1 MRATNPAGPPQAA
14 PHIGSERGISLI
26 ETMFALGILGTA
38 LLAVAQI
45 YVQGLSTLSAA
56 GPDIIARQKATEAIE
71 SVYTARDTRTVTWS
85 EIRNVPD
92 DGVFL
97 TGERELRLAGED
109 GLLST
114 ADDSTDIETVTLPGG
129 DGDLGTA
136 DDIEQ
141 PLSFYTRQIE
151 IEDVSVNLRLLRV
164 TIRYLAGSIK
174 REYVIET
181 YISAFA

>member
-1 MRATNPAGPPQAA
+1 MKARNPIARPQAT
-14 PHIGSERGISLI
+14 PRIRDERGVGLV

-38 LLAVAQI
+38 LLAVAQV

-71 SVYTARDTRTVTWS
+71 SVYTARDTRTVTWA

-97 TGERELRLAGED
+97 TGERELRLAGDD

-114 ADDSTDIETVTLPGG
+114 ADDAPEIETVTLPGG
-129 DGDLGTA
+129 DGNLGTA

-141 PLSFYTRQIE
+141 PLSSFTRQIE
-151 IEDVSVNLRLLRV
+151 IEDVTVNLRLLRV
-164 TIRYLAGSIK
+164 TIRYLAGSIR

>member
-1 MRATNPAGPPQAA
+1 MTATTPTGHLQGKP
-14 PHIGSERGISLI
+14 GVRDERGISLV

-38 LLAVAQI
+38 LLAVAQV

-71 SVYTARDTRTVTWS
+71 SVYTARDTRTVTWA

-97 TGERELRLAGED
+97 TGERELRLAGDD

-114 ADDSTDIETVTLPGG
+114 ADDPLQIETVTLPGG
-129 DGDLGTA
+129 DGALGTA
-136 DDIEQ
+136 DDVEQ
-141 PLSFYTRQIE
+141 KLSSYTRQIE
-151 IEDVSVNLRLLRV
+151 IEDVSVNLRRLRV
-164 TIRYLAGSIK
+164 TIRYLAGSMK

>member
-1 MRATNPAGPPQAA
+1 MTAMDPTGQRQATPR
-14 PHIGSERGISLI
+14 ISSERGISMV

-38 LLAVAQI
+38 LLSVAQV

-71 SVYTARDTRTVTWS
+71 SVYTARDTRTVTWA

-97 TGERELRLAGED
+97 TGERELRIAGDD

-114 ADDSTDIETVTLPGG
+114 ADDPLQIETVTLPGG
-129 DGDLGTA
+129 DGDLGTE

-141 PLSFYTRQIE
+141 PLSSYTRQIE
-151 IEDVSVNLRLLRV
+151 IEDVTVNLRLLRV
-164 TIRYLAGSIK
+164 TIRYLAGSIR

>member
-1 MRATNPAGPPQAA
+1 MRTTTPAGQPQ
-14 PHIGSERGISLI
+14 PEPRIGSERGISLV

-38 LLAVAQI
+38 LLSIAQV

-71 SVYTARDTRTVTWS
+71 SVYTARDTRTVTWT
-85 EIRNVPD
+85 EIRNVAEG
-92 DGVFL
+92 GVFL
-97 TGERELRLAGED
+97 AGERELRLAGDD

-114 ADDSTDIETVTLPGG
+114 ADDSLQIETVTLPGA
-129 DGDLGTA
+129 DGNLGTA
-136 DDIEQ
+136 DDIDQ
-141 PLSFYTRQIE
+141 PLSAYTRQIE
-151 IEDVSVNLRLLRV
+151 IEDVSVNLRRLRV
-164 TIRYLAGSIK
+164 TIRYLASSMR